1 MVTCL
6 NDILEAVTPRCSATN
21 RSSRSLKFLK
31 TAVLKKL
38 RNINRK
44 TTVLKSLF
52 NKAAGLQVFNCIK
65 KRLQHNCFPMNI
77 AKFFRAAFFIE
88 ILRWLLLNKVVLKNF
103 AELTGVFL
111 QNFSKCC
118 HVWYLSKKFT
128 GQKQTPKGVL

>member
-65 KRLQHNCFPMNI
+65 KRLRHNCFPVNI
-77 AKFFRAAFFIE
+77 AKFFRAALFIE
-88 ILRWLLLNKVVLKNF
+88 ILRGLLLNKVFLKNF

-111 QNFSKCC
+111 KNFSKCC
-118 HVWYLSKKFT
+118 HV
-128 GQKQTPKGVL
+128 